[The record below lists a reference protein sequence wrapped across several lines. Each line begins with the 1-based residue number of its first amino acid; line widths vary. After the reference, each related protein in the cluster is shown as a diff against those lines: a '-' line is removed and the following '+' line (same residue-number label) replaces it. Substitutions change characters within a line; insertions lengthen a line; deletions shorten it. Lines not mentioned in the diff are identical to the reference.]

1 MRRGGWELRR
11 ECPKRKWAARK
22 VNAEDQELE
31 MVMIGEAK
39 TKNEKNQKVKP
50 EILQMNTFPGKKVWG
65 RRESWSWSIKHQL
78 GQKQSG
84 CLE

>member
-1 MRRGGWELRR
+1 
-11 ECPKRKWAARK
+11 
-22 VNAEDQELE
+22 